1 MKGRRAIISVHD
13 KTGVVDFAKALAR
26 LGYEIVSTG
35 GTAAALEAGGVT
47 VMRVSDVTG
56 FPEILGGRVKTL
68 HPAVH
73 AGILARGTPEHEEEI
88 RRLGIRLVDIVAVNL
103 YPFVQTVARPDVTL
117 EDAVENIDIGGPTMV
132 RAAAKN
138 FERVA
143 VITNPARYAGI
154 VAELESSGE
163 ISAPTRLQLAL
174 EAFRHTAEY
183 DCAIAD
189 FLAGRA
195 PAEEGVALGAQDGVQ
210 GGVREGLQGDGHGGG
225 NDGVQAG
232 GWHGGGYGDG
242 QGAETGGQQQ
252 AATGCVQAWE
262 RAGAGTG
269 AGAGAGA
276 GAGTLA
282 GESGP
287 HGGCFGDTVSIRG
300 TKVLDLRY
308 GENPHQP
315 AAFYALEGLAGQ
327 GLAGARQVQGKP
339 LSFNNILDADA
350 ALRIVREFSEP
361 VAVVIK
367 HTNPCGVAVGDDL
380 ARAYVRAR
388 EADAVSAFG
397 SVVGLGGM
405 VTKDVAAKLVETFV
419 EVVLAWGV
427 AEEAIAVL
435 AARPNLRVLVVPQKG
450 HGPASGIDVRWVDGG
465 FLVQQADSVR
475 DTAPGEV
482 QVVTARRPNVQESRW
497 LLHAMRVAKHA
508 KSNAVVLWKDDAT
521 VGVGAGQMN
530 RVGSVR
536 IAARH
541 AGSNARGAVMAS
553 DAFFPFRDGI
563 DEAANAGAT
572 AIIQPGGSV
581 RDKECIEAA
590 DEHGIAMV
598 FTGIR
603 HFRH

>member
-1 MKGRRAIISVHD
+1 MNGRRAIISVHD

-47 VMRVSDVTG
+47 VIRVSDVTG
-56 FPEILGGRVKTL
+56 FPEVLGGRVKTL

-143 VITNPARYAGI
+143 VVTNPRRYADI
-154 VAELESSGE
+154 ISELESAGE
-163 ISAPTRLQLAL
+163 LSATTRLQLAL

-183 DCAIAD
+183 DQAIAD
-189 FLAGRA
+189 FLGRTAEGAGRVSGIPGSDSCAGAHETAAGQRQA
-195 PAEEGVALGAQDGVQ
+195 PEGIK
-210 GGVREGLQGDGHGGG
+210 QGDSGASDVSLGG
-225 NDGVQAG
+225 AL
-232 GWHGGGYGDG
+232 W
-242 QGAETGGQQQ
+242 
-252 AATGCVQAWE
+252 
-262 RAGAGTG
+262 
-269 AGAGAGA
+269 
-276 GAGTLA
+276 
-282 GESGP
+282 
-287 HGGCFGDTVSIRG
+287 IRG

-308 GENPHQP
+308 GENPHQR
-315 AAFYALEGLAGQ
+315 AAFYALEGLPAR
-327 GLAGARQVQGKP
+327 GLAGARRVQGKP

-350 ALRIVREFSEP
+350 ALRIMREFAEP

-380 ARAYVRAR
+380 ARAYVKAR

-397 SVVGLGGM
+397 SVVGLGGV
-405 VTKDVAAKLVETFV
+405 VTGDVAARLVETFV
-419 EVVLAWGV
+419 EVVLAWGI
-427 AEEAIAVL
+427 AEEAIPVL
-435 AARPNLRVLVVPQKG
+435 AAKPNLRVLVVPQG
-450 HGPASGIDVRWVDGG
+450 DHDLATGIDVRWVDGG
-465 FLVQQADSVR
+465 FLVQQADGTR
-475 DTAPGEV
+475 DTAPGDV

-497 LLHAMRVAKHA
+497 LLHAMRVAKHV

-563 DEAANAGAT
+563 DEAAKAGVT
-572 AIIQPGGSV
+572 AVIQPGGSV

-590 DEHGIAMV
+590 NEHGIAMV